1 VCDEDGQWHWGQ
13 GSWFRTGSHGEKEI
27 CEMMSKRQAAILGV
41 SLGAG
46 VVLLALAGGPRPAV
60 AEAPPGR
67 YQIASEEILD
77 TQTGLVWQRVSS
89 AATMSWADAQAYC
102 GGAWRV
108 PSMKELQTLVDETR
122 TGPAI
127 DTTAFADV
135 SATSGYDYWSSSPV
149 AGLSVVA
156 WWYVEFN
163 SGLNSYGAPADTAR
177 IRCVR

>member
-1 VCDEDGQWHWGQ
+1 V
-13 GSWFRTGSHGEKEI
+13 WFRTGSHSEKEI
-27 CEMMSKRQAAILGV
+27 CEMMSKKQAAILVAG
-41 SLGAG
+41 LGAG
-46 VVLLALAGGPRPAV
+46 VVLIALAGGTHSAA

-67 YQIASEEILD
+67 YQIASEEVFD

-89 AATMSWADAQAYC
+89 AATMFWADAQAYC

-127 DTTAFADV
+127 DATAFADV
-135 SATSGYDYWSSSPV
+135 SAASGYDYWSSSPV

-163 SGLNSYGAPADTAR
+163 SGLNSYGAAADRAR